1 MKVICYC
8 FVLYQQRPKI
18 LIPASQAQRFFA
30 KYRMVQETTPNPLHD
45 SKTIT
50 WSSLPRVKYT
60 WGYSTK
66 NESTSDFRM
75 ATGQVV
81 DWKNFEADVR
91 KFQFLF
97 GFTGTNYPYPDGERD
112 HSCRKRVWTYGLVWP
127 ERWSCYGRSVTVLRL
142 TNPLC
147 RLSSW

>member
-91 KFQFLF
+91 ENSNSSLGSQVQIIPTQTEKEIIHAGNESGLMGWF
-97 GFTGTNYPYPDGERD
+97 GQNVGHVMGE
-112 HSCRKRVWTYGLVWP
+112 V
-127 ERWSCYGRSVTVLRL
+127 
-142 TNPLC
+142 
-147 RLSSW
+147 

>member
-1 MKVICYC
+1 
-8 FVLYQQRPKI
+8 
-18 LIPASQAQRFFA
+18 
-30 KYRMVQETTPNPLHD
+30 MVQETTPNPLHD

-91 KFQFLF
+91 ENSNSSLGSQVQIIPTQTEKEIIHAGNESGLMGWF
-97 GFTGTNYPYPDGERD
+97 GQNVGHVMGE
-112 HSCRKRVWTYGLVWP
+112 V
-127 ERWSCYGRSVTVLRL
+127 
-142 TNPLC
+142 
-147 RLSSW
+147 